1 MRIGALAGYES
12 SVGHNVLFTVITK
25 TDGTFV
31 STTQQPLATNYP
43 FGVVAADLNGDGNPD
58 LVAVGNRCE
67 DLVVTTSR
75 IVGACF
81 AGDRLDCGTVRTWRA
96 TQRSQEMAALHARP
110 ADSLRRGDAFSSA
123 RLRWSQPA

>member
-43 FGVVAADLNGDGNPD
+43 FGVLWPP
-58 LVAVGNRCE
+58 
-67 DLVVTTSR
+67 
-75 IVGACF
+75 I
-81 AGDRLDCGTVRTWRA
+81 
-96 TQRSQEMAALHARP
+96 
-110 ADSLRRGDAFSSA
+110 
-123 RLRWSQPA
+123 

>member
-43 FGVVAADLNGDGNPD
+43 FGVVAAALNGDGNPD

-67 DLVVTTSR
+67 DLIVTTSR

-81 AGDRLDCGTVRTWRA
+81 AGDRVSVDGAKSSPGIMPRT
-96 TQRSQEMAALHARP
+96 
-110 ADSLRRGDAFSSA
+110 
-123 RLRWSQPA
+123 